1 MLNQIIQ
8 WLESSQTYIQSLGIM
23 GVFAFAGIFVVA
35 QMCMIPGSPLAL
47 AGGYFFGFGYGLMG
61 LTLGCTV
68 GAAVNFLISR
78 YVARGYVLRKFG
90 GNEKFRLIDD
100 AIGRKGW
107 KIIALLRFAPLPFGL
122 ANYCY
127 GITSV
132 KFTPYIVATFLSIIP
147 ANTFFSWTGASSKEG
162 LDVLLGKGRPRHSV
176 EYVLLAVGIIA
187 AFLAL
192 RYVAKIAQEA
202 INEGREKEK
211 NSP

>member
-1 MLNQIIQ
+1 MLNHIIQ
-8 WLESSQTYIQSLGIM
+8 WLESSQAYIQSLGIL
-23 GVFAFAGIFVVA
+23 GVFAYAGIFVVA
-35 QMCMIPGSPLAL
+35 QMFLIPGSPIAL
-47 AGGYFFGFGYGLMG
+47 AGGYFFGFAYGLAG
-61 LTLGCTV
+61 LTLGTTV

-90 GNEKFRLIDD
+90 GNEKFRLIDE

-107 KIIALLRFAPLPFGL
+107 KIIALLRFAPIPFGL

-132 KFTPYIVATFLSIIP
+132 KFVPYILATFFTVIP
-147 ANTFFSWTGASSKEG
+147 ANAFFTWTGHSSKEG
-162 LDVLLGKGRPRHSV
+162 LDVLLGKGRPRHPM
-176 EYVLLAVGIIA
+176 EYVLLGVGIIA

-202 INEGREKEK
+202 INEGRTKAQD
-211 NSP
+211 